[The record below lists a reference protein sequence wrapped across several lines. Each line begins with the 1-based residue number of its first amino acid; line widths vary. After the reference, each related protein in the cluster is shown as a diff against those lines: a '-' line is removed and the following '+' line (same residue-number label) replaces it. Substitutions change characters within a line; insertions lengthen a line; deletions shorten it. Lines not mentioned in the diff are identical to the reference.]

1 MNYFLLTSIVMNI
14 NTPCFL
20 RKKRASI
27 VCRNYHMS
35 FIDKFLENH
44 ELPKLEDIDFKRV
57 STEYENI
64 MYFQIE
70 KTSLKG
76 MMYAVNIEEQD
87 YELYIFE
94 KNFASDR
101 LITNVIEH
109 IDEIVVIFDEKGVLQ
124 RMNSICDQ
132 ILPFKRSEVLG
143 KNIRQ
148 LVSDKK
154 VENPIISQMIETKK
168 NVYKEITYPNGKVI
182 SYTAIPIFGSS
193 GRLKGGVL
201 TGRDVSRIIN
211 LAKTSSLL
219 NDDRVEYISNSKE
232 IDKVKGII
240 ERVAPSDAPIFIVGE
255 SGVGK
260 EIIARTVLNQSL
272 RRDKAFVA
280 INCASIPAELIESEL
295 FGYEKGAFTG
305 ASKEGKV
312 GLIEAANGGT
322 LFLDEIGE
330 LPLQMQK
337 KFLRVIQESS
347 LTRIGGIK
355 PRKIDVRYICAT
367 NKTGEELKNPKI
379 FRQDLY
385 YRLNVIPLIIPPLR
399 ERREDILPIANYYI
413 EYFNNRYNRK
423 IKLSA
428 EAEDILWNNDWK
440 GNIRELRNVMERL
453 VILSAQ
459 ENIYSDQI
467 QRVLALG
474 QVNNIPAE
482 SDSLKEKRMCHTC
495 EFMNPSEEVDIDNKI
510 IIDNIMNID
519 EAHRIVEQE
528 ILKRAVAK
536 YGNITK
542 AAEAVGI
549 NPSTVYRKIKS
560 GYIEI

>member
-1 MNYFLLTSIVMNI
+1 MNYFILTSMIMNI
-14 NTPCFL
+14 SAPCFL
-20 RKKRASI
+20 KKRGAGI
-27 VCRNYHMS
+27 VCRNHHISY
-35 FIDKFLENH
+35 IDKFLESHDMDVVDNI
-44 ELPKLEDIDFKRV
+44 EIKKFD
-57 STEYENI
+57 SEYEGI
-64 MYFQIE
+64 KYFQVV

-76 MMYAVNIEEQD
+76 IIYELEFENID

-132 ILPFKRSEVLG
+132 ILPFKREDVLG

-148 LVSDKK
+148 LVSAKI
-154 VENPIISQMIETKK
+154 VEDPIILQMISKKK
-168 NVYKEITYPNGKVI
+168 NVYREITYPNGKVI

-211 LAKTSSLL
+211 LAKTGSLL
-219 NDDRVEYISNSKE
+219 TEDKVEYISESDE
-232 IDKVKGII
+232 IRKIKAII

-260 EIIARTVLNQSL
+260 EIIARTVLNQSM

-305 ASKEGKV
+305 ASKDGKV

-337 KFLRVIQESS
+337 KFLRVIQEGSI
-347 LTRIGGIK
+347 TRIGGLK
-355 PRKIDVRYICAT
+355 PKKIDVRYICAT
-367 NKTGEELKNPKI
+367 NKTDEELKNPKI

-385 YRLNVIPLIIPPLR
+385 YRLNVIPLMIPPLR

-413 EYFNNRYNRK
+413 KYFNSRYNRG
-423 IKLSA
+423 IRLSE
-428 EAEDILWNNDWK
+428 EAENILYYNDWK

-459 ENIYSDQI
+459 ENIYADQI
-467 QRVLALG
+467 ERVLTLG
-474 QVNNIPAE
+474 HINEIPGENKDVKDDGAKESESVNE
-482 SDSLKEKRMCHTC
+482 
-495 EFMNPSEEVDIDNKI
+495 MNNKI
-510 IIDNIMNID
+510 VLDEIMNID

-528 ILKRAVAK
+528 ILRNAVKK

-542 AAEAVGI
+542 AAVAVGI
-549 NPSTVYRKIKS
+549 NPSTVYRKIKT
-560 GYIEI
+560 GYIEL